1 MIELIKLF
9 FKVIVSLV
17 FGFGFW
23 YLILWFITAE
33 PNLFI
38 WTMWTKIFYI
48 FFGGIATEAI
58 AKILNEYE

>member
-1 MIELIKLF
+1 MVLI
-9 FKVIVSLV
+9 SLI
-17 FGFGFW
+17 FGFGVW

-38 WTMWTKIFYI
+38 WGMWTKIFYL

-58 AKILNEYE
+58 AKILNEYD

>member
-1 MIELIKLF
+1 MTQLIRLF
-9 FKVIVSLV
+9 FMVLISLI
-17 FGFGFW
+17 FGFGVW

-38 WTMWTKIFYI
+38 WGMWTKIFYL

-58 AKILNEYE
+58 AKILNEYD